1 MWALI
6 DLHIEK
12 VTVYSLTSFKG
23 KGKGWADQGQG
34 MRICII
40 QVQRLQHLTA
50 LQETRS
56 TTKQSVRNA
65 SAKMFAIHVAML
77 SNQRLVYPFNQAPFI
92 IGDIQTAHTQIRHTF
107 NLHMHL

>member
-23 KGKGWADQGQG
+23 KGWADRGQG

-40 QVQRLQHLTA
+40 QVQRLQYLTA

-56 TTKQSVRNA
+56 TTKQSARNS
-65 SAKMFAIHVAML
+65 SAKMLTIHVAML
-77 SNQRLVYPFNQAPFI
+77 SNQRPVYPFNRAPFI
-92 IGDIQTAHTQIRHTF
+92 IGDIQTAHTQIRQTF
-107 NLHMHL
+107 NFLLYDK